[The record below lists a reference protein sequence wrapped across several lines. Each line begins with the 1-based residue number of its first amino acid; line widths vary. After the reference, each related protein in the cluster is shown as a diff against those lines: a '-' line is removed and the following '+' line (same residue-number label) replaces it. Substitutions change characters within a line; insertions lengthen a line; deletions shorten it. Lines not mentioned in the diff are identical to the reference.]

1 MGFRVKQAE
10 QADYD
15 LDVILEWLLAQE
27 AGDAGLRWFRKLKES
42 IDSLAEMPER
52 CMLAP
57 ENAEFPF
64 EVRQLLCGHKPH
76 QYRVLFTI
84 EAETVVV
91 LHIRHGRRR
100 RLGEPH

>member
-1 MGFRVKQAE
+1 MGFRVKQTE

-15 LDVILEWLLAQE
+15 LDVILERLLAQE

-64 EVRQLLCGHKPH
+64 EVRQLLYGHKPH
-76 QYRVLFTI
+76 RYRVLFTI